1 MLKDRLFITSFA
13 SISALG
19 NSSEQVWQSY
29 LQQKH
34 FFSTVNYL
42 DESTYVSQLNQE
54 SKNLIESLK
63 NEQFRYQDLD
73 LSVLYAIFSAR
84 ETFRK
89 SKTETKDFGINIG
102 SSRGATFLF
111 EKYHDQYLK
120 EGKTSTLASPT
131 TTLGNISSWVLQDL
145 ESEGPEI
152 SHSITCST
160 ALHGLLNATAWLQSD
175 MAEAFLI
182 GGSEAPLTPFT
193 IAQMKA
199 VKLYA
204 NFDEKEKWPNRSLE
218 IDKPR
223 NTMILG
229 EAASTFFVEK
239 NADRALAEILGLGYA
254 SEKLTHN
261 ISLSKDAVCIQK
273 SMQMA
278 LKQAKLDHV
287 DAVVTHAPGTRKGD
301 WAELNAIKAVFG
313 DRLPLITSNKFKIGH
328 TFGASGGMSL
338 EMALLMLAHHQ
349 FIENPFFKNEAE
361 KPKTLKTIMVNAV
374 GFGGNAVSVIV
385 GK

>member
-1 MLKDRLFITSFA
+1 MLKDRLFISAFA

-19 NSSEQVWQSY
+19 HSAEQVWESY

-34 FFSTVNYL
+34 FFTTQKFSEVL
-42 DESTYVSQLNQE
+42 TYVSQLDQE
-54 SKNLIESLK
+54 SKNLVEKLK
-63 NEQFRYQDLD
+63 NEQSRYQDLD

-102 SSRGATFLF
+102 SSRGATSLF

-160 ALHGLLNATAWLQSD
+160 ALHGLLNATAWLQSN
-175 MAEAFLI
+175 MAEAFLV

-239 NADRALAEILGLGYA
+239 TEDRALAEILGLGYA

-349 FIENPFFKNEAE
+349 FIENPFFKNKAE